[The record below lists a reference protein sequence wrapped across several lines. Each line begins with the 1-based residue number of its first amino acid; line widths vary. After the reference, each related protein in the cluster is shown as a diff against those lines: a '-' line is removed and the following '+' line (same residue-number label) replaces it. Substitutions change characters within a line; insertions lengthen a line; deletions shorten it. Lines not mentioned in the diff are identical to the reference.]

1 MINNVNLNY
10 NYNTS
15 NFKQDKNIDL
25 KINKYG
31 VAVITGEGALS
42 YRGKNLSII
51 LKYSD
56 LMKVLV
62 KKICKNLITL

>member
-42 YRGKNLSII
+42 YRGKI
-51 LKYSD
+51 
-56 LMKVLV
+56 
-62 KKICKNLITL
+62 